1 MDENTLEKVYQE
13 NLEERIIGYLAESK
27 GLSYEIAMD
36 IFYHSRLADRIH
48 SGTEGIQY
56 LDYKVLVE
64 ILTETEAELFEGVT
78 A

>member
-13 NLEERIIGYLAESK
+13 NLEERIIGHLAESK
-27 GLSYEIAMD
+27 GLSYETAMD
-36 IFYHSRLADRIH
+36 VFYHSRLAEMIH

-64 ILTETEAELFEGVT
+64 ILTETEAELFEGVQ
-78 A
+78 

>member
-13 NLEERIIGYLAESK
+13 SLEERIIGHLAESK

-36 IFYHSRLADRIH
+36 IFYHSRLAEKIY
-48 SGTEGIQY
+48 SGAEGIQY
-56 LDYKVLVE
+56 LDHKVLVE
-64 ILTETEAELFEGVT
+64 ILIETEAELFEVMT